1 MWSFHEVA
9 PELPAQDSPRIVIV
23 SNRVGVSE
31 RKRNAAAGGLAT
43 ALGDALR
50 RKRWLWFGWSGAVA
64 DAPAEAARVEP
75 RGRNAVALID
85 LTPAEKEQYYSGFS
99 NRVLW
104 PNMHYRPG
112 LTEFSRAEYAC
123 YRDVNRR
130 FATALLPL
138 LEESDLVWVH
148 DYHLIPL
155 AHELR
160 KAGYHGRIGYFHH
173 IPWPPPELFGA
184 LPFSGELMGALAAY
198 DIVGLQTAVDARN
211 AVSGLVELAGGEAN
225 GGVVRIGA
233 RRAEIHAL
241 PIGID
246 ALAFRRLAER
256 SGDMVHPAVRRAFP
270 MQGGQ
275 RMVIGVDRLDY
286 SKGIVPRMEA
296 FAQFLRDHPEQRR
309 QVSLLQIAPPS
320 RADVPEYA
328 ELDRLSDET
337 AGRINAGLA
346 ELDWTPIRVVK
357 RTYARPLLAALF
369 RRAAV
374 GLVTPMRDG
383 MNLVAKEFVA
393 AQDATDPG
401 VLVLSRF
408 AGSAR
413 QMTAALIVNP
423 YDNQDVADAIAAA
436 LAMGI
441 EERRRRHAELFESV
455 AAEDARWWAGQFLAR
470 LEQREA

>member
-1 MWSFHEVA
+1 
-9 PELPAQDSPRIVIV
+9 
-23 SNRVGVSE
+23 
-31 RKRNAAAGGLAT
+31 
-43 ALGDALR
+43 
-50 RKRWLWFGWSGAVA
+50 
-64 DAPAEAARVEP
+64 
-75 RGRNAVALID
+75 
-85 LTPAEKEQYYSGFS
+85 
-99 NRVLW
+99 
-104 PNMHYRPG
+104 
-112 LTEFSRAEYAC
+112 
-123 YRDVNRR
+123 
-130 FATALLPL
+130 
-138 LEESDLVWVH
+138 
-148 DYHLIPL
+148 
-155 AHELR
+155 
-160 KAGYHGRIGYFHH
+160 
-173 IPWPPPELFGA
+173 
-184 LPFSGELMGALAAY
+184 
-198 DIVGLQTAVDARN
+198 
-211 AVSGLVELAGGEAN
+211 
-225 GGVVRIGA
+225 
-233 RRAEIHAL
+233 
-241 PIGID
+241 
-246 ALAFRRLAER
+246 
-256 SGDMVHPAVRRAFP
+256 